1 MRVQDRGGL
10 DGLNAAEMQRA
21 LKSLRTEFGSIAS
34 AIISRDGILIAS
46 DIPEGVIAET
56 FTIMCATMMGAASTA
71 HSELRI
77 GQPKMM
83 RVTSEKHEMMLVS
96 AGRKMIIVCVVPIGV
111 NIDQLQ
117 ARLREIIESTQQEA
131 V

>member
-1 MRVQDRGGL
+1 
-10 DGLNAAEMQRA
+10 LNAAEMQRA

-46 DIPEGVIAET
+46 DIPGGVIAET

-83 RVTSEKHEMMLVS
+83 RVISEKHEMMLVS